1 MNCIDMPRKQIN
13 FKIDDRLIPAFKD
26 AAQEAGMSI
35 NGYLETLLMG
45 HLKNLGK
52 VPMDVQPLPEAR
64 GGKRSGAG
72 KPKAS
77 PPANTTMSPE
87 ELEAAAQSLGEAFTG
102 SILGLEEVE
111 RPMGDRSGGEGD
123 IEN

>member
-72 KPKAS
+72 KPKS
-77 PPANTTMSPE
+77 KTDVPAIE
-87 ELEAAAQSLGEAFTG
+87 ENADPAD
-102 SILGLEEVE
+102 
-111 RPMGDRSGGEGD
+111 GDRVS
-123 IEN
+123 